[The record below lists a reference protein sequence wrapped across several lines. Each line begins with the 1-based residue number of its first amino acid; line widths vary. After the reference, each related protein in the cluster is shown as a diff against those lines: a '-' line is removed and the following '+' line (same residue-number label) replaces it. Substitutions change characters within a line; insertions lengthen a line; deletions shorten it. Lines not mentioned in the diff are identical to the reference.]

1 VTAESL
7 AGIADG
13 LPCGFHDAELNA
25 LSVDWEQ
32 RVAVVLGEAWVPD
45 DGPREIYRPFRL
57 SMSGLHKLAL
67 PNRPDLQN
75 LGSRYEHVFA
85 DAPSCDGMP
94 GWPPGQHA
102 EEPASSD
109 VPVYSFFV
117 YSWNDFIT
125 IQTERA
131 TLTWLG
137 PAYNRK

>member
-1 VTAESL
+1 MTTESL
-7 AGIADG
+7 AGIAAE
-13 LPCGFHDAELNA
+13 LPCGFHDAELNS

-45 DGPREIYRPFRL
+45 DGPPEIYRPFRL
-57 SMSGLHKLAL
+57 SMSGLHRLDL
-67 PNRPDLQN
+67 PDRPDLQN
-75 LGSRYEHVFA
+75 LGPKYERVFA
-85 DAPSCDGMP
+85 DAPSFDGMT
-94 GWPPGQHA
+94 GWPPEHHA
-102 EEPASSD
+102 EAPSLPD

-117 YSWNDFIT
+117 FSWNDFIT